1 MTADSA
7 CGSTPAARHTL
18 VSFHAHPDDEALFT
32 GGTLARASAEGHRVV
47 LVTATLGER
56 GLAPKGLKNLGD
68 VRRSELQDAADLL
81 GVARVVVLG
90 YGDSG
95 MDPMIPPPAGSLC
108 AVPVAEV
115 VTRLAEILTAE
126 RADVLTIYDPHGG
139 YGHRDHIRVHDA
151 GIAAASIAGT
161 PRVLEATVPREVL
174 MRGVRLLNRVGIR
187 PGGMTAGA
195 FAGAYR
201 SGAEITHE
209 IDVKPWLTTK
219 LAALAAH
226 ASQASGG
233 ADVRTVRLLSR
244 LPRPLA
250 RVALGREW
258 FVEVGAGNWPSDP
271 RHRLQSV
278 FESRRDR

>member
-7 CGSTPAARHTL
+7 RGSAPAARHTL

-56 GLAPKGLKNLGD
+56 GLAPEGLKKLGD
-68 VRRSELQDAADLL
+68 VRRRELQAAADLL

-95 MDPMIPPPAGSLC
+95 MDSAIPPPPGSLC
-108 AVPVAEV
+108 AVPVCEIA
-115 VTRLAEILTAE
+115 TRLAEILTE
-126 RADVLTIYDPHGG
+126 EHADVLTIYDPRGG

-151 GIAAASIAGT
+151 GIEAAAIAGT
-161 PRVLEATVPREVL
+161 PRVLEATVPRETL
-174 MRGVRLLNRVGIR
+174 TRGVRLLNRVGIR
-187 PGGMTAGA
+187 PGGMVVGD
-195 FAGAYR
+195 FADAYR
-201 SGAEITHE
+201 SRAEITHE
-209 IDVKPWLTTK
+209 IDVKPWLTAK
-219 LAALAAH
+219 LGALAAH

-250 RVALGREW
+250 RVVLGREW
-258 FVEVGAGNWPSDP
+258 FVEIGPGNRPSNP
-271 RHRLQSV
+271 RHRAQSV
-278 FESRRDR
+278 FESVRDR

>member
-7 CGSTPAARHTL
+7 RGSTPAARHTL

-47 LVTATLGER
+47 LVTATLGEQ
-56 GLAPKGLKNLGD
+56 GLAAEGMINLAG
-68 VRRSELQDAADLL
+68 VRRGELQKAADLL

-95 MDPMIPPPAGSLC
+95 MDSAIPPPQGSLC
-108 AVPVAEV
+108 AVPVTEIA
-115 VTRLAEILTAE
+115 TRLAEILTEE

-139 YGHRDHIRVHDA
+139 YGHRDHVRVHDA
-151 GIAAASIAGT
+151 GIEAAAIAGT
-161 PRVLEATVPREVL
+161 PLVLEATVPREAL
-174 MRGVRLLNRVGIR
+174 MRAVRLLNRVGIR
-187 PGGMTAGA
+187 PGGMIAGA
-195 FAGAYR
+195 FADAYR
-201 SGAEITHE
+201 SRAEITHE
-209 IDVKPWLTTK
+209 IDVKPWLTAK
-219 LAALAAH
+219 LGALAAH

-250 RVALGREW
+250 RVVLGREW
-258 FVEVGAGNWPSDP
+258 YVEIEAGSSRSDP
-271 RHRLQSV
+271 RHCAQSV
-278 FESRRDR
+278 FESLRDG